1 MSLSNGGLPNTDN
14 YIIGRGI
21 LRLDLFDES
30 GDATGRFRDLG
41 NATAFGLNLE
51 EEVLDHEGSM
61 AGLKKI
67 DASVTLSKSLKGT
80 FILDELTS
88 ENQQLF
94 YSGDHSERSQASLA
108 HTAATLNQTVL
119 VVAGGSAGE
128 WMPLYYD
135 DAGDATADFG
145 VRGTKDRGYRVTIT
159 QVDISAGASNLVRG
173 IDWELDEQAGLFQP
187 LAGGALDDPGN
198 LNVELDISFAALT
211 GGTGKNNQLR
221 EVLPL
226 ERTVVRGRLMFIG
239 ENAQTGERY
248 EVFLNK
254 VKLQAD
260 GDNQFIGDDFS
271 ELPFAFTAEADQA
284 YDAVAPTGRITRI
297 PLEVD

>member
-1 MSLSNGGLPNTDN
+1 MSITSGGLPNTNN
-14 YIIGRGI
+14 YVIGRGI
-21 LRLDLFDES
+21 MRFDLFDES

-51 EEVLDHEGSM
+51 EEILDHEGSM
-61 AGLKKI
+61 SGLKKI

-94 YSGDHSERSQASLA
+94 YSGDHVERAQASL
-108 HTAATLNQTVL
+108 TVTGATSNVINWIVL
-119 VVAGGSAGE
+119 ADTAGE
-128 WMPLYYD
+128 WVPIYYD
-135 DAGDATADFG
+135 DGGSPRFD

-159 QVDISAGASNLVRG
+159 KVDINGGASDLVQG
-173 IDWELDEQAGLFQP
+173 TDWEIDEEAGLFLP
-187 LAGGALDDPGN
+187 LKGGQLDTGSDID
-198 LNVELDISFAALT
+198 VELDISFAALT
-211 GGTGKNNQLR
+211 DATSKNNKLR

-239 ENAQTGERY
+239 ENAQTGEKY

-260 GDNQFIGDDFS
+260 GDNQYIGDDFS
-271 ELPFAFTAEADQA
+271 ELPFALTAEADEA
-284 YDAVAPTGRITRI
+284 YDAIAPTGRITRI